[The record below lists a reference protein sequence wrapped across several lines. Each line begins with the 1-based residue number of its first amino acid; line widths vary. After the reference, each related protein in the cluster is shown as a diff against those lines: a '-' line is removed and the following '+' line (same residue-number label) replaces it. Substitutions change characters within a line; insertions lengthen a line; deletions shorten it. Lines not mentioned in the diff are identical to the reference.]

1 MRPCTHVFQGN
12 LIMTNQAH
20 PSSST
25 ASVDNDIGN
34 LFSHF
39 GKQAEGMRY
48 QEVVSEQA
56 ARHAICRWPL
66 LAEIAGIAL
75 PPPAPAEQS

>member
-1 MRPCTHVFQGN
+1 M
-12 LIMTNQAH
+12 IKQAH
-20 PSSST
+20 PRSST

-34 LFSHF
+34 LFSYF
-39 GKQAEGMRY
+39 GKQAGYMHY

-56 ARHAICRWPL
+56 AHHAICRWPL

-75 PPPAPAEQS
+75 APPAPAEQS